1 MSRKYYSF
9 FMFMDSYNT
18 LFSPSMLYKIAD
30 VHDIVIKLIVK
41 YVRNE
46 LISMT
51 KTLTPITN

>member
-1 MSRKYYSF
+1 
-9 FMFMDSYNT
+9 MFMDSYNT

-30 VHDIVIKLIVK
+30 VHDMVIKLIVK

-46 LISMT
+46 LILMT